1 MGSFNDIGD
10 SLWFISEHEVEWRF
24 ASGGVR
30 AVVVDKLGHGNMVGP
45 GFRVRPTEDVEV
57 GLNFLIE
64 SFRFS
69 VGLRVVCCG

>member
-1 MGSFNDIGD
+1 MGGFNDTGN

-45 GFRVRPTEDVEV
+45 GFRVRSAEDVEV

-64 SFRFS
+64 SFCFS
-69 VGLRVVCCG
+69 ISLRGVCCG